1 MKLCSVV
8 EVQVCLTR
16 PPTFCV
22 RLRESDKASGNF
34 EQGTNS
40 FIRRSGGVTQ
50 SQIVASGSFQE
61 QHNIQAWASSG
72 VIWTPIC
79 LCSTLGQ
86 KKIPPLSGKF
96 KMSRK
101 PKDKNALAHAFPDHL
116 RWDGFFSWWYFDV
129 LTLFLK
135 GFYDN
140 NWDKRRFGW
149 SKRKSEVNQFSIW
162 RVISK
167 LNIGQLYSFFPH
179 LLESTPF

>member
-1 MKLCSVV
+1 MELPLLWPWVLIFWSGWGQLQCETNFRVKLCSVV
-8 EVQVCLTR
+8 EVQACLTR

-79 LCSTLGQ
+79 LCSTLGS
-86 KKIPPLSGKF
+86 IPPLSVKF

-116 RWDGFFSWWYFDV
+116 KWDDWISWWWFF
-129 LTLFLK
+129 TLFFN
-135 GFYDN
+135 GF
-140 NWDKRRFGW
+140 
-149 SKRKSEVNQFSIW
+149 
-162 RVISK
+162 
-167 LNIGQLYSFFPH
+167 
-179 LLESTPF
+179 